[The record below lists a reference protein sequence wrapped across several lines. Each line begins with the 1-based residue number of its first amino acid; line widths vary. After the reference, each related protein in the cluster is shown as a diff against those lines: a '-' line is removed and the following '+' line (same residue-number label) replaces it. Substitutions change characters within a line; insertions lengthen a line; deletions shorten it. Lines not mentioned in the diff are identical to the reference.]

1 MNQESS
7 LGLNGSKDREPILR
21 AAPSI
26 DGNSITYVGVGV
38 GCLYFELEFSSG
50 GSFSLGSTE

>member
-26 DGNSITYVGVGV
+26 DGNRIIYVGAVGY
-38 GCLYFELEFSSG
+38 LYFELEFSSG

>member
-7 LGLNGSKDREPILR
+7 LGLNGSKDREPILLR

-26 DGNSITYVGVGV
+26 DGNRIIYVGAVGY
-38 GCLYFELEFSSG
+38 LYFELEFSSG